1 MALPKNFGL
10 TLLVTFSFSLVAV
23 LLLNLIGSIIAANLL
38 FSIFMIFAFSLIF
51 PIGAWLITKS
61 EETIFL
67 VSLVYW
73 LTCVMSAFF
82 PPRYIVRSTY
92 LVFTS
97 FGILL
102 SLITSLVSAQVCMF
116 IRQVQEQRKLAMTRR
131 SGLIVISFIGIGGL
145 LYLIYVYLELIT
157 RYLDQHPWILT
168 GIAIIVSIIITFL
181 GSGKYY
187 ERKKAKK

>member
-1 MALPKNFGL
+1 
-10 TLLVTFSFSLVAV
+10 
-23 LLLNLIGSIIAANLL
+23 
-38 FSIFMIFAFSLIF
+38 
-51 PIGAWLITKS
+51 
-61 EETIFL
+61 
-67 VSLVYW
+67 
-73 LTCVMSAFF
+73 
-82 PPRYIVRSTY
+82 
-92 LVFTS
+92 
-97 FGILL
+97 
-102 SLITSLVSAQVCMF
+102 MF

>member
-23 LLLNLIGSIIAANLL
+23 LLLNLIVSIIAANLP

-61 EETIFL
+61 RETIYL
-67 VSLVYW
+67 VSLVFW
-73 LTCVMSAFF
+73 LTCAMSTFF
-82 PPRYIVRSTY
+82 PPRYIVHSTY
-92 LVFTS
+92 PLFAC

-116 IRQVQEQRKLAMTRR
+116 IRQVQEQGKLTMTRR
-131 SGLIVISFIGIGGL
+131 SGLIVISFIVIGGFCTSFMF
-145 LYLIYVYLELIT
+145 I
-157 RYLDQHPWILT
+157 QN
-168 GIAIIVSIIITFL
+168 
-181 GSGKYY
+181 
-187 ERKKAKK
+187 

>member
-23 LLLNLIGSIIAANLL
+23 LLLNLIGSIIAANLP

-51 PIGAWLITKS
+51 PISAWLITKS
-61 EETIFL
+61 EETIYL

-73 LTCVMSAFF
+73 LACVMSAFF
-82 PPRYIVRSTY
+82 PPRYIAHSTY
-92 LVFTS
+92 FAFPVFGVFLS
-97 FGILL
+97 FIA
-102 SLITSLVSAQVCMF
+102 SLVSVQVCKF
-116 IRQVQEQRKLAMTRR
+116 IRQVQEQKKLAMTWR

-145 LYLIYVYLELIT
+145 LYFVYVYLELIIH
-157 RYLDQHPWILT
+157 YLDQHPWIFS
-168 GIAIIVSIIITFL
+168 GIAIIVSIILTFL

-187 ERKKAKK
+187 EQKKAKK